1 MATIATEDDL
11 HSELLSLYRRTGE
24 ATGYWAHYFLREV
37 RRHGGM
43 SVARKLLDANRV
55 STGFDR
61 LVQARRADLSIEALA
76 LTPQFSHLFSEDERQ
91 TARSRLAGLP
101 PDAFPTM
108 PVANPAFPTDVP
120 EGAYVEGSVQRV
132 LANRYE
138 RNVRARAACIQHFG
152 AQCSVCDLRFVD
164 RYGEVGTDFI
174 EVHHKRPLATLG
186 KQYHLDPIKDLVPVC
201 PNCHAMLHRRDPPY
215 DVEQLRFIVQ
225 SA

>member
-1 MATIATEDDL
+1 
-11 HSELLSLYRRTGE
+11 
-24 ATGYWAHYFLREV
+24 
-37 RRHGGM
+37 
-43 SVARKLLDANRV
+43 
-55 STGFDR
+55 
-61 LVQARRADLSIEALA
+61 
-76 LTPQFSHLFSEDERQ
+76 
-91 TARSRLAGLP
+91 
-101 PDAFPTM
+101 
-108 PVANPAFPTDVP
+108 
-120 EGAYVEGSVQRV
+120 VEGSVQRV

-186 KQYHLDPIKDLVPVC
+186 KQYHLDPIMDLVPVC